1 MPLSELMAMS
11 IKPQG
16 LIEKAS
22 EVEHCTKVHQSA
34 PKPEAFSKSFSWA
47 LPGKTASF
55 ALHAAKCGRGVPSGL
70 RALEPVGILRIFR
83 WPCERVEP
91 MKIGY
96 ASWPIFLFH
105 LAAPLHPFRI

>member
-16 LIEKAS
+16 LIEAS
-22 EVEHCTKVHQSA
+22 EVEHYQSA

-47 LPGKTASF
+47 LPGKTGSF